1 MAFTEHYPQ
10 FFTATILEWKPLLKP
25 DKYKGI
31 ITDSLAFLV
40 KDNRVK
46 VYGFV
51 LMMNHIHIIWQVKAG
66 HKPTAV
72 QHSFMKFTAQMI
84 KMDLQKNHP
93 KVLEHFYVGA
103 KDRAFQIWERNALGI
118 EIKSDKIFN
127 QKLDYLHQNPV
138 KAGLCSFP
146 EDYIYSSASL

>member
-1 MAFTEHYPQ
+1 MLALEFSDYFPQ
-10 FFTATILEWKPLLKP
+10 YFTATILEWKPLLKP
-25 DKYKGI
+25 DKYKTI

-40 KDNRVK
+40 GDNRVK

-51 LMMNHIHIIWQVKAG
+51 IMMNYIHIIWQVKAG
-66 HKPTAV
+66 HKLQDV

-103 KDRAFQIWERNALGI
+103 KDRLFQIWERNGPVLRLKAIKCL
-118 EIKSDKIFN
+118 IKSWSIFTKIR
-127 QKLDYLHQNPV
+127 
-138 KAGLCSFP
+138 
-146 EDYIYSSASL
+146 